1 VGHAGIT
8 LRKLE
13 FDEIV
18 NRWDE
23 LKSLSKNALND
34 TRNLT
39 QIGKRYETTM
49 ARFLLLCEQGVA
61 QIWISSEGGK
71 DRYLCL
77 TFIGT
82 SALSGQK
89 NFTIYSIVSMTHTK
103 RNLFNHWQYSFSSM
117 NDFAKRQGCEK
128 VTMETDL
135 DYLVDTFRSVAPSGI
150 IRQTMQ
156 IDL

>member
-1 VGHAGIT
+1 MGDAGIT

-23 LKSLSKNALND
+23 FKTLSKNALND

-39 QIGKRYETTM
+39 QIGERYETTM
-49 ARFLLLCEQGVA
+49 ARFLLLCEQDVA
-61 QIWISSEGGK
+61 QIWISSEDGN

-77 TFIGT
+77 SFIGN
-82 SALSGQK
+82 SMLSGFK
-89 NFTIYSIVSMTHTK
+89 NLTLYSVVRMSDEIKNVNDHWINALQSVSH
-103 RNLFNHWQYSFSSM
+103 
-117 NDFAKRQGCEK
+117 FAKQNNCKRIFI
-128 VTMETDL
+128 ETDL
-135 DYLVDTFRSVAPSGI
+135 DYLVSLFKEIVPNGI
-150 IRQTMQ
+150 IRQTLK

>member
-1 VGHAGIT
+1 MGNAGIT

-23 LKSLSKNALND
+23 FKTLSKNALND

-39 QIGKRYETTM
+39 QIGERYETTM

-61 QIWISSEGGK
+61 QIWISSEGGN

-77 TFIGT
+77 TFIST
-82 SALSGQK
+82 LVLSGEK
-89 NFTIYSIVSMTHTK
+89 NFTIYSIVSMTDTK
-103 RNLFNHWQYSFSSM
+103 RDLLNHWQYSIGSM
-117 NDFAKRQGCEK
+117 NDFAKRQGCKK
-128 VTMETDL
+128 VTMQTDL
-135 DYLVDTFRSVAPSGI
+135 DYLVNTFKSVAPSGI
-150 IRQTMQ
+150 LRQSMQ
-156 IDL
+156 IIL

>member
-1 VGHAGIT
+1 MGNSGIT

-23 LKSLSKNALND
+23 FKTLSKNALND

-39 QIGKRYETTM
+39 QIGERYETTM

-61 QIWISSEGGK
+61 QIWISSEDGK

-77 TFIGT
+77 SFIGN
-82 SALSGQK
+82 SMLSGFK
-89 NFTIYSIVSMTHTK
+89 NLTLYSVVRMSDEIKNVNDHWINALKNVSH
-103 RNLFNHWQYSFSSM
+103 
-117 NDFAKRQGCEK
+117 FAKQNNCKRIFI
-128 VTMETDL
+128 ETDL
-135 DYLVDTFRSVAPSGI
+135 DYLVSLFKEIVPNGI
-150 IRQTMQ
+150 IRQTLK

>member
-1 VGHAGIT
+1 MGNAGIT

-23 LKSLSKNALND
+23 FKTLSKNALND

-39 QIGKRYETTM
+39 QIGERYETTM

-77 TFIGT
+77 SFIGT

-89 NFTIYSIVSMTHTK
+89 NFTIYSIVSMTDTK
-103 RNLFNHWQYSFSSM
+103 RDLLNHWQYSIGAM

-135 DYLVDTFRSVAPSGI
+135 DYLVNTFKSVAPNGI
-150 IRQTMQ
+150 IRQSMQ

>member
-1 VGHAGIT
+1 MGDAGIT

-23 LKSLSKNALND
+23 FKTLSKNALND

-39 QIGKRYETTM
+39 QIGERYETTM

-61 QIWISSEGGK
+61 QIWISSEGGN

-77 TFIGT
+77 SFIGN
-82 SALSGQK
+82 SMLSGFK
-89 NFTIYSIVSMTHTK
+89 NLTLYSVVRMSDEIKNVNDHWINALQSVSH
-103 RNLFNHWQYSFSSM
+103 
-117 NDFAKRQGCEK
+117 FAKRQGCEK

-135 DYLVDTFRSVAPSGI
+135 DYLVDTFKSVAPSGI
-150 IRQTMQ
+150 IRQSMQ